1 MFFASLT
8 CLYLHKIFAANR
20 LMLPFI
26 SRRDTNWPNL
36 SICACSALK
45 SKTNNSIGFFV
56 LQKVATQKPCLWNGM
71 KRPCYLFARKF
82 YPEALDNLIHLFS
95 NYTVIWFIHTVWDYL
110 QTTHFLRQYPMKTA
124 VDCEARTLLAPIS
137 TSKPQKIVGTVG
149 MTQNYVSEQEG
160 ESESFCWCTTPCGC
174 LLFTVCF
181 PGCCVLRANF
191 VVSIQLHTSP
201 KSLILL
207 CSGRGFRECM
217 LWSYNSYILESQSLQ
232 Q

>member
-1 MFFASLT
+1 MEWNEETMLLVCEEILPRSSRQSDSLI
-8 CLYLHKIFAANR
+8 LQLHRHMIYPHSSGSTF
-20 LMLPFI
+20 
-26 SRRDTNWPNL
+26 RR
-36 SICACSALK
+36 
-45 SKTNNSIGFFV
+45 
-56 LQKVATQKPCLWNGM
+56 
-71 KRPCYLFARKF
+71 
-82 YPEALDNLIHLFS
+82 H
-95 NYTVIWFIHTVWDYL
+95 
-110 QTTHFLRQYPMKTA
+110 A

-160 ESESFCWCTTPCGC
+160 ESDSFCWCTTPCGC